1 MIYYKCEAKERK
13 SLIVNIGYVRISTI
27 EQNEAKQVEALKKY
41 NMDKVFTEKI
51 SAKNGDRPELKA
63 LIKFAREGDTI
74 YVYSL
79 DRLAKSTKDLLNIVE
94 ELQSKGIHL
103 VSYKENMDTSTD
115 NGKLMITMIDT
126 IAEFERINLLE
137 RQKEGMAK

>member
-1 MIYYKCEAKERK
+1 M
-13 SLIVNIGYVRISTI
+13 NIGYVRVSIV
-27 EQNEAKQVEALKKY
+27 EQNESKQVEVLKKY

-51 SAKNGDRPELKA
+51 SAKNADRPELKA
-63 LIKFAREGDTI
+63 MIKFAREGDTI

-79 DRLAKSTKDLLNIVE
+79 DRLAKSIKDLLNIVE

-103 VSYKENMDTSTD
+103 VSYKENMDTLTD
-115 NGKLMITMIDT
+115 TGKLMITMIDA

-137 RQKEGMAK
+137 RQKEGKA